1 MRQHA
6 NLEFILKLITYD
18 ELFGSIPTD
27 SEAVKVIARL
37 PRAFTLR
44 ALSSLVVLTGRLVV
58 SQGVQLKLL
67 SMTATEPAEFVSAAR
82 ALLQSDDKRVFF
94 YEESVAAAS
103 ALVCKYGLDSPADKL
118 DLLDFFKL
126 LALTNSL
133 LGEAAKES
141 VGPAVGD
148 LLKREH
154 LMVGEVRS
162 LFSGTVDFIQ
172 PVWRYSQFVEWQPTP
187 RAPHLPHPLPEE
199 FERAIGMPFGQYA
212 TVMMAVSAHALQVV
226 NPPLPQVL
234 SLLSLVKAQWF
245 ATVQDQAAVD
255 GFIRLNSTTPEKVAV
270 AIGDGTLTSQAVNWR
285 SAFLKAPLL
294 EITTGEY
301 CYTFFPALPETLG
314 RAFFSRLLQHYNK
327 VYGKHTGDAF
337 LDYYGRFL
345 EDYVFK
351 LLSKS
356 IKKPVVGDDEAFAT
370 KDTSD
375 NRIVDAVII
384 ETPDITFVE
393 VTAKR
398 FNLTKTI
405 IGGSIESLECDLRQ
419 MVVEKAKQL
428 QASMQL
434 FNDGKLFMVPVEPS
448 LIKREHTVLVLQE
461 FPQFAAVRRRAIELA
476 RDAGVTLENLQFVTV
491 EELEMIESSL
501 RKSYRFAD
509 IMRRK
514 SRKPDEAEMSLRNWI
529 ITRSPNLGRRKPGDL
544 IERHREWFE
553 ERLAQLQA
561 WGFGTAPLTSSSDG
575 LGQAEAEEAP

>member
-18 ELFGSIPTD
+18 ELFGPIPTD
-27 SEAVKVIARL
+27 SEAFKIIARL

-67 SMTATEPAEFVSAAR
+67 SMTANEPAEFVSAIR
-82 ALLQSDDKRVFF
+82 ALLQADDKRVFF

-103 ALVCKYGLDSPADKL
+103 ALVCKYGLDSPADTL
-118 DLLDFFKL
+118 DLLDFFKFI
-126 LALTNSL
+126 ALTNSL
-133 LGEAAKES
+133 LGDAAKES
-141 VGPAVGD
+141 VGPAAGD
-148 LLKREH
+148 LLRREH

-162 LFSGTVDFIQ
+162 LLSGTVDFIQ
-172 PVWRYSQFVEWQPTP
+172 PVWRYSQFVDWQPTS

-199 FERAIGMPFGQYA
+199 FQRAIGMPFGEYA
-212 TVMMAVSAHALQVV
+212 TVMLAVSAHALQVV
-226 NPPLPQVL
+226 NPPLPKAL
-234 SLLSLVKAQWF
+234 SLLSLVKAEWF
-245 ATVQDQAAVD
+245 ATVQDQAAVEA
-255 GFIRLNSTTPEKVAV
+255 FITLNSTTSEKVAL

-294 EITTGEY
+294 EIVPGEY

-327 VYGKHTGDAF
+327 VYGKQMGDAF

-351 LLSKS
+351 LLSDS
-356 IKKPVVGDDEAFAT
+356 IKKQVVGDDEAFAT

-375 NRIVDAVII
+375 NRIVDAAII
-384 ETPDITFVE
+384 EVPDITFVE

-405 IGGSIESLECDLRQ
+405 IGGSIESLECDLTQ
-419 MVVEKAKQL
+419 MVVEKAQQL
-428 QASMQL
+428 QASVQL
-434 FNDGKLFMVPVEPS
+434 FNDGKLFMVPAQPS
-448 LIKREHTVLVLQE
+448 EIKRVHTVLVLQE
-461 FPQFAAVRRRAIELA
+461 FPQYAAVRRRAIELA
-476 RDAGVTLENLQFVTV
+476 RSAGVTLENLQFITV
-491 EELEMIESSL
+491 GELEMIESSL
-501 RKSYRFAD
+501 RKSYRFGD

-514 SRKPDEAEMSLRNWI
+514 SRRPDEAEMSLRNWI
-529 ITRSPNLGRRKPGDL
+529 VTRSPNLGRRKPGDL
-544 IERHREWFE
+544 IAKHRAWFE
-553 ERLAQLQA
+553 ERLAQLHA
-561 WGFGTAPLTSSSDG
+561 WGFGTAPLTSSAKETAAKELCS
-575 LGQAEAEEAP
+575 